1 MLNEDF
7 LNKSRSDLTGGLV
20 PHFGFDI
27 VIYGWAQTLDSGL
40 SIPNFKFMLWLAFD
54 EICIF
59 QL

>member
-27 VIYGWAQTLDSGL
+27 VIYGWA
-40 SIPNFKFMLWLAFD
+40 
-54 EICIF
+54 
-59 QL
+59 